1 MSMAA
6 PPPIPGEPVDPPP
19 RSAGATFDAIQG
31 RTRAGGVAYRAVLRF
46 TGSHGPLL
54 AAGTTYFIFLSI
66 FSLVALAFGL
76 VALLGSDQMATY
88 LSSALDEAL
97 PGLVGSGGVDA
108 DQLRAIGQST
118 SIIGMVA
125 FLYSGTGVMSAASS
139 GLHLIYGAPKDPR
152 NFLLMRLRLLWWLV
166 LMAPLLLL
174 SLTPS
179 LLVAQF
185 GDPVLE
191 AIGIGGTGWAHAL
204 AFVVSYAVSLCLN
217 FLIIYLLL
225 GSLGGIKPQAVPR
238 RIGAGI
244 GALVIELLRFA
255 MAGVV
260 AWAIDRPQ
268 YGAFAVPIAIML
280 VFFLQCLVF
289 YFCAAVVAAMAE
301 YRGGEVPE
309 SMNVTRTASDPF
321 AAASPVDEGLPMDG
335 IRASGGDDA
344 VVRPD
349 YRALPDT
356 MAEEARP
363 FVPQQSS
370 PEDADASAPR

>member
-76 VALLGSDQMATY
+76 VALLGSDHMATY

-268 YGAFAVPIAIML
+268 YGAFAVPIAILL

-335 IRASGGDDA
+335 IRAFGGDDA

-349 YRALPDT
+349 YRALPDS

>member
-76 VALLGSDQMATY
+76 VALLGSDHMATY

-335 IRASGGDDA
+335 TRASGGDDA

>member
-6 PPPIPGEPVDPPP
+6 PPPIPGESVDPPP
-19 RSAGATFDAIQG
+19 RAAGATLNAIQG
-31 RTRAGGVAYRAVLRF
+31 RTRAGGIVYRSILRF

-66 FSLVALAFGL
+66 FSLMALAFGL
-76 VALLGSDQMATY
+76 VALLGSDQVAAY

-108 DQLRAIGQST
+108 QQLRSIGQST
-118 SIIGMVA
+118 SVIGMVA

-152 NFLLMRLRLLWWLV
+152 NLLLMRLRLLGWLL

-191 AIGIGGTGWAHAL
+191 AVGIGGTGWAHAL
-204 AFVVSYAVSLCLN
+204 ALVVSYVVSISLN
-217 FLIIYLLL
+217 FAIIYLLL
-225 GSLGGIKPQAVPR
+225 GHLGGIKPQSVPR
-238 RIGAGI
+238 RFGAGI
-244 GALVIELLRFA
+244 GAVGIEVLRFA
-255 MAGVV
+255 MAGIV
-260 AWAIDRPQ
+260 AWAISRPQ

-289 YFCAAVVAAMAE
+289 YFCAAVVAAIAE
-301 YRGGEVPE
+301 YRGGDVPD
-309 SMNVTRTASDPF
+309 SMNLDRTEADPF
-321 AAASPVDEGLPMDG
+321 AAGSSDDEAEVAASIAGT
-335 IRASGGDDA
+335 GGD
-344 VVRPD
+344 VGEPRTPRPD
-349 YRALPDT
+349 QRDSVSEQAGLLLP
-356 MAEEARP
+356 R
-363 FVPQQSS
+363 QSS
-370 PEDADASAPR
+370 PHEAEEKSRG